1 MKFSKQQVLEK
12 KEPDCDCCGWDDH
25 RYVHEPQ
32 YSVRIYRERA
42 EQRLRLKEMLK
53 VSPANIHG
61 MGNVHLFAQMLEHEI
76 GLKLEKM
83 RGGERIMTVKELI
96 KQLLDFEPDYMISVS
111 VKDLRQP
118 SEDVRI
124 WVAGE
129 DTIEISQEGSTV
141 FIDGVMK

>member
-1 MKFSKQQVLEK
+1 
-12 KEPDCDCCGWDDH
+12 
-25 RYVHEPQ
+25 
-32 YSVRIYRERA
+32 
-42 EQRLRLKEMLK
+42 
-53 VSPANIHG
+53 
-61 MGNVHLFAQMLEHEI
+61 MLEHEI